1 MNVSESEA
9 EIIERLADGPKTLY
23 QLMCGHGVSE
33 TDRFHDRL
41 DSLCHKGWLYRNGSP
56 LKYDLTYL
64 GKMRYEV
71 IMETY
76 KC

>member
-1 MNVSESEA
+1 MDVSESEA
-9 EIIERLADGPKTLY
+9 EIIEILANGPKTLY

-41 DSLCHKGWLYRNGSP
+41 DSLYHKGWLYQNGSP
-56 LKYDLTYL
+56 PKYDLTYL
-64 GKMRYEV
+64 GKMRYEL
-71 IMETY
+71 MKEMG